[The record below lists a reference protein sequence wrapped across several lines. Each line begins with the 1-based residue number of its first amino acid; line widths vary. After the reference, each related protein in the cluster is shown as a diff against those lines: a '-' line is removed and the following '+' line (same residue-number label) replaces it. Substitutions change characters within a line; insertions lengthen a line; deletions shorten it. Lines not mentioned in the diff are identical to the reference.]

1 MSLPLLETPT
11 YELVLPSTNKKIKSR
26 PFLVKEHKILMTLQD
41 AETTEIIRVIKD
53 LISVCTFEKLN
64 VDKLP
69 NFDMEYIFLNLRAKS
84 IGENVNV
91 VVSCPCGNEIKQS
104 INLEEVHIENK
115 KIDNKIFLRD
125 KVGAVFRYP
134 NFEEMMEIYENI
146 NNSKIFICIANCVDS
161 IFTDKEFY
169 SRENFTN
176 EEADNFLSQLTK
188 EEFKKVE
195 EFFVNMPKVVQNIEA
210 DCDKCGRHNETKL
223 EGIENFFV

>member
-11 YELVLPSTNKKIKSR
+11 YELVLPSTGKKIKFR
-26 PFLVKEHKILMTLQD
+26 PFLVKEHKVLMTLQE
-41 AETTEIIRVIKD
+41 AETSEIIRVVKE
-53 LISVCTFEKLN
+53 LINVCTFNKLN

-84 IGENVNV
+84 IGENVNIV
-91 VVSCPCGNEIKQS
+91 ISCPCGNEINSS

-115 KIDNKIFLRD
+115 KGDSKIPFRD

-134 NFEEMMEIYENI
+134 TFEEMMEIYENI
-146 NNSKIFICIANCVDS
+146 NNEKIFLCISKCVDS
-161 IFTDKEFY
+161 IYTDKEFY
-169 SRENFTN
+169 SRDTFTD
-176 EEADNFLSQLTK
+176 EEADAFLSQLTK

-195 EFFVNMPKVVQNIEA
+195 DFFVNMPKVVQDVEA
-210 DCDKCGRHNETKL
+210 DCEKCGRHNHSKL